1 MKTIERKRYYQ
12 PVIKIIKMKPLTLR
26 QESMN
31 TDTGEG
37 GGSTGGQQSRGFF
50 FEDEE

>member
-1 MKTIERKRYYQ
+1 MKTIEKKRYYQ
-12 PVIKIIKMKPLTLR
+12 PVIHIIKLKPLTL
-26 QESMN
+26 MAGTN

-37 GGSTGGQQSRGFF
+37 GTEVHTSRGFF